1 MPTQGHKTARLKFAR
16 NHMTWYE
23 EWKNVVFFNT
33 KSNLHEPDAFKY
45 YSHNLRTDK
54 AVAMSRNFDGG
65 CLIVWTAFNYSKMSI
80 CKICIRMNAE
90 KYINLLEDCLI
101 PFIEENHEENV
112 ILQ

>member
-1 MPTQGHKTARLKFAR
+1 MLQILQDKGLKSLMPPHTQDHKTARLKFAR

-33 KSNLHEPDAFKY
+33 KSNLHEPAAFKY

-54 AVAMSRNFDGG
+54 VVAMSRNFDGG

-80 CKICIRMNAE
+80 CKICIKTQKN
-90 KYINLLEDCLI
+90 
-101 PFIEENHEENV
+101 
-112 ILQ
+112 ILTY